1 MEKATITRST
11 YDALSQ
17 ELVELTTVGRIQIAQ
32 AIESARALG
41 DLSENG
47 EYHAAKDTQG
57 KMEARIRQLQAMLG
71 DAVVVDDASSS
82 SDSVSVGAVVALLYD
97 GDDQP
102 EEFFLGSIEERRR
115 GVEIVSPTSPLGAAL
130 IGARVG
136 DWVEYEAPRGKLR
149 VKVVRIGDPPK

>member
-11 YDALSQ
+11 YEALSK

-57 KMEARIRQLQAMLG
+57 KMEARIRQLQTMLQ
-71 DAVVVDDASSS
+71 DAVVVDDASGTA
-82 SDSVSVGAVVALLYD
+82 DTITVGSVLALQYE
-97 GDDQP
+97 GDDKA
-102 EEFFLGSIEERRR
+102 EEFFLGSIEERRS
-115 GVEIVSPTSPLGAAL
+115 GVEIVSPTSPLGVAL
-130 IGARVG
+130 VGAHVG
-136 DWVEYEAPRGKLR
+136 DWVEYDAPGGTLR
-149 VKVVRIGDPPK
+149 VKVVRIGDPLP